1 MLRAFDEVRFGRAR
15 TLDLRAS
22 LPSAADAEA
31 RAESWLRERQA
42 SIGGEVLIIT
52 GGGRGSDDGIP
63 VVRPAIQ
70 RGLSRLRRQG
80 VVASVQE
87 HSPGSFVVELAS
99 LRALLRAPP
108 RQKDTPARRTKH
120 EGSWAKGLK
129 PSTLSA
135 LRDLA
140 MHSLDMLGA
149 PQTETLIDDEMM
161 RHFHKLTSAIGT
173 GPDRD
178 IRLRAAIRSALDEL
192 SDT

>member
-52 GGGRGSDDGIP
+52 GRGRGSDDGIP
-63 VVRPAIQ
+63 VIRPAIQ
-70 RGLSRLRRQG
+70 RRLSRLRRQG

-87 HSPGSFVVELAS
+87 HSPGSFIVELAS
-99 LRALLRAPP
+99 LRALLDAPP
-108 RQKDTPARRTKH
+108 RQKDTPRRANKR
-120 EGSWAKGLK
+120 EAAWAAGLR
-129 PSTLSA
+129 PSTLKA
-135 LRDLA
+135 LRALA
-140 MHSLDMLGA
+140 THSLDLLGA
-149 PQTETLIDDEMM
+149 PQTDALIADEMM
-161 RHFHKLTSAIGT
+161 NYFNKLVSAIGT
-173 GPDRD
+173 GVDRD

-192 SDT
+192 SNT